1 MANEIPPNKGEQ
13 VKGGPPTVDNTQLPP
28 MAKQARP
35 PKLMHGAVRQMT
47 VGAVPV
53 HGSHLLAPVPQDHL
67 PKPRAGGKPTSP
79 AREPESITYKQ
90 RILRCPGTD
99 SAQREYR
106 RHLRNRPRLYAR
118 WPALL
123 DGAVG
128 DG

>member
-53 HGSHLLAPVPQDHL
+53 HGSNLIALVPQDHM

-79 AREPESITYKQ
+79 LRQMAASSGRSGRGRSRFGRTAAHARSP
-90 RILRCPGTD
+90 P
-99 SAQREYR
+99 
-106 RHLRNRPRLYAR
+106 
-118 WPALL
+118 
-123 DGAVG
+123 
-128 DG
+128 